1 MGGGMTDQLVHI
13 VVGDDFADPG
23 RLAIRE
29 ALRRGRNAH
38 LHITHCVTNAEVK
51 KAKGGTE
58 TERMNAA
65 MENVPEKLWERI
77 ANVGAEVQG
86 LDAVS
91 ASVHVRVGDPNEAL
105 NQIAADYAA
114 DLIIVGTRDEKGLKS
129 LGSVATH
136 LIHSASCPVLVAR
149 PRSYAGMRK
158 SERPDP
164 PRPGENLHEDRTS
177 GYHGTQRV
185 SWNPANTGVLM
196 Y

>member
-1 MGGGMTDQLVHI
+1 MTDQLVHI
-13 VVGDDFADPG
+13 VVGDDFSDPG

-29 ALRRGRNAH
+29 ALRRARNAH
-38 LHITHCVTNAEVK
+38 LHVTHVVTEKEVR
-51 KAKGGTE
+51 KAKGDNE

-65 MENVPEKLWERI
+65 MEGVPEKIWDRVREI
-77 ANVGAEVQG
+77 GGEVVGLETGSV
-86 LDAVS
+86 
-91 ASVHVRVGDPNEAL
+91 SVHVRVGEPTDGL
-105 NQIAADYAA
+105 NQVAADYNA

-136 LIHSASCPVLVAR
+136 LIHHASCPVLVAR
-149 PRSYAGMRK
+149 PRNYAGVSK

-164 PRPGENLHEDRTS
+164 PRPGEELHENRAGA

-185 SWNPANTGVLM
+185 SWNPSAKASWRM